1 MACHQKMSYHMTPHH
16 ILFHQLEQYMFTSE
30 TLLKCY
36 TPSEH
41 NGSVPATLAPVPATL
56 AVPVPATLAPRTI
69 PSTRASAISRP
80 FKKRVVQ
87 SCPLQFLTPRYKDKL
102 FWCFFIVSEGPIQY
116 QLVGPNWFS
125 TEKDYKIKTAERLTS
140 VKDAIKAMKLKRSEM
155 ETELVMQE
163 QIGITGLQA
172 LCLLHNTALTVVF
185 GRKYID
191 IQPLHADKKG
201 IIVVN
206 QDGEYTLRYD
216 FDGSFLQDVYANYW
230 HMDGVG
236 SKNGLKSVT
245 AYTLLQLQDISR
257 RLLLPLQDPEGKF
270 KTKPILYQTILSKIE

>member
-1 MACHQKMSYHMTPHH
+1 
-16 ILFHQLEQYMFTSE
+16 
-30 TLLKCY
+30 
-36 TPSEH
+36 
-41 NGSVPATLAPVPATL
+41 
-56 AVPVPATLAPRTI
+56 
-69 PSTRASAISRP
+69 
-80 FKKRVVQ
+80 
-87 SCPLQFLTPRYKDKL
+87 
-102 FWCFFIVSEGPIQY
+102 
-116 QLVGPNWFS
+116 
-125 TEKDYKIKTAERLTS
+125 
-140 VKDAIKAMKLKRSEM
+140 M